1 MVGRRRSYARA
12 RAEAASKRRT
22 ATPPPQD
29 EASSPEPNEK
39 GLPTRLEESQ
49 PLPTLGEPQSG
60 GLSSREYQSIAE
72 SGILAA
78 SLQRSRDRWLAEGI
92 FERYWT
98 KPSKKKALMDSRAPN
113 PLKETMVKLGP
124 CTLTIEPHV
133 FEVMLY
139 TVKEPQ
145 PVPPPPTPSQL
156 PQRPILQY
164 GPPSSVTPKR
174 VLHGGTPSQP
184 ARNSV
189 QASLHTSTPPPLAPL
204 GISPPTTQGPTFQ
217 TLPPPPP
224 TNGNVAATQGHQ
236 PAHNG
241 APRPPVQAPKPSP
254 DPVIQML
261 ATKAATDHELKALMR
276 VVASGKATHPQL
288 KVFQGHID
296 ELTAILNSQGNA
308 SRPFTSDE
316 RPTGA
321 PPGAGVLRPST
332 HPTPTPK
339 PNGVPTTVGRPTP
352 ANTSL
357 TFRTEHPAQ
366 QQPTPQV
373 AHTKSKGHTIS
384 HKSDISAVVFEFA
397 AGSGDRFLFPKYSI
411 LEYLPGGT
419 QVIASFLVVRK
430 GSDSVSGN
438 YDPNLDYY
446 QPVTTRLAAQTSK
459 MLEPLAKVA
468 ADPTEAR
475 KYMDDIMDNM
485 TRAEYVHLAMRLPRD
500 PHDIDGE
507 DEGGPFDHDSEGSI
521 KTIPLATKLPILP
534 KRKKQNSG
542 KALRGTTTSTDR
554 SSTEPWPSLVQK
566 ADSKLP
572 RSRKGRVADPS
583 KACRLCHTSTTSL
596 WRKAEVDGES
606 VTVCNACGIKW
617 KTNSTRAQE
626 AAQAAA
632 SGQPP
637 PKKMKVTPKSAST
650 KNSAPSPTTIQTTIQ
665 HPHPIPVSAT
675 NGTPVNANSNVEM
688 QDAVYVTRG
697 PTE

>member
-1 MVGRRRSYARA
+1 MVGKRRSSARA
-12 RAEAASKRRT
+12 RLEAASKRRT
-22 ATPPPQD
+22 ATPPAQD
-29 EASSPEPNEK
+29 DPSSPEPAEND
-39 GLPTRLEESQ
+39 LPTRLGEGQ
-49 PLPTLGEPQSG
+49 PLPTLSEPQLE

-72 SGILAA
+72 RQDLIPHGILAA

-98 KPSKKKALMDSRAPN
+98 KPSKKKSLMDTRAPN
-113 PLKETMVKLGP
+113 PPKETMVKLGP

-145 PVPPPPTPSQL
+145 PVPPPPPGQL
-156 PQRPILQY
+156 SQRPILQY
-164 GPPSSVTPKR
+164 GPPNSATAKR
-174 VLHGGTPSQP
+174 PPHVGVPGQP
-184 ARNSV
+184 ARSFIH
-189 QASLHTSTPPPLAPL
+189 ASPNTPTPPPLAPV
-204 GISPPTTQGPTFQ
+204 GNNSAVTQGPTFQ
-217 TLPPPPP
+217 TPSAPIT
-224 TNGNVAATQGHQ
+224 TNGSTSLPQGHP

-241 APRPPVQAPKPSP
+241 TSGPQIQAPKPSP

-261 ATKAATDHELKALMR
+261 ATRAATDHELKALMR

-296 ELTAILNSQGNA
+296 ELTAILNAQNNA
-308 SRPFTSDE
+308 NKPFSTDE

-321 PPGAGVLRPST
+321 PPGAPRPNAHILSAS
-332 HPTPTPK
+332 K
-339 PNGVPTTVGRPTP
+339 PNGVPAVAGRSTP

-357 TFRTEHPAQ
+357 SFRTEHPAQ
-366 QQPTPQV
+366 QQPTPPV
-373 AHTKSKGHTIS
+373 AHIKSKSHALS
-384 HKSDISAVVFEFA
+384 HKSDISAVIFEFA

-430 GSDSVSGN
+430 GSDSVSGS
-438 YDPNLDYY
+438 YDPSLDYY

-459 MLEPLAKVA
+459 MLEPLVKVV
-468 ADPTEAR
+468 ADPAEAR

-500 PHDIDGE
+500 PHDIDDE
-507 DEGGPFDHDSEGSI
+507 DEGGPPGHDSEGSV
-521 KTIPLATKLPILP
+521 KALPLPTKLPILP
-534 KRKKQNSG
+534 KRKKPNSG
-542 KALRGTTTSTDR
+542 KMLRGTTISTDR
-554 SSTEPWPSLVQK
+554 SSAEPWPSLVPK

-583 KACRLCHTSTTSL
+583 KACHLCHTSTTSL
-596 WRKAEVDGES
+596 WRKAEIDGES

-637 PKKMKVTPKSAST
+637 PKKMKVTPKST
-650 KNSAPSPTTIQTTIQ
+650 SAKTQALPPTTPQTTAQ
-665 HPHPIPVSAT
+665 QPHPTLASAGAAT
-675 NGTPVNANSNVEM
+675 NGTPINADPNAGIR
-688 QDAVYVTRG
+688 DAV
-697 PTE
+697 